1 MSPRKDPP
9 APPPSLLDQ
18 VAVPGFAPQ
27 DAAAETAWVE
37 VVQKMDEIYADLVRY
52 QVALEEKN
60 LALEQAHNFI
70 NGVLAAMSDVLIVC
84 DTEGRI
90 LETNRALELLTGLP
104 PEECTG
110 RPFAELFSGE
120 SQPLAARFTD
130 HMRSTAPVHDC
141 EVSLA
146 GADGHAVPLS
156 MNCSPHYDHSGRLI
170 GMVLIGRPVG
180 ELRRAYEA
188 LNRTHAELKEAQQQV
203 VQSEKMASLG
213 RLVAGVAHELNNPI
227 SFIYGN
233 MHALERYRR
242 KLESYLQALH
252 GGMEPAACDQLR
264 RELRIDRLLGD
275 LAPLVEGSLEGAER
289 VRDIVDDLKRFSSS
303 QRGPRTPFNLTEVVE
318 RGTRWALKEVHDTV
332 TVTSEL
338 PPEMTVTG
346 YAGQIQ
352 QVVIN
357 LVQNAVDALRNTAA
371 PRLEIGGRVEGE
383 AAVITFR
390 DNGPGIPAENLH
402 KLFDPFFTT
411 KPVGEGTGLGLS
423 ISYRMIREHGGQ
435 LSAANHPEGGAL
447 FTLRL
452 PLSS

>member
-1 MSPRKDPP
+1 MTRDKTPTN
-9 APPPSLLDQ
+9 PSLLDQ
-18 VAVPGFAPQ
+18 VAMPGLAPH
-27 DAAAETAWVE
+27 DPGAETAWVE

-60 LALEQAHNFI
+60 LALEQAHAFI
-70 NGVLAAMSDVLIVC
+70 NGVLGAMSDVLIVC

-90 LETNRALELLTGLP
+90 LETNRALERLTGLR
-104 PEECTG
+104 PEQCTG
-110 RPFAELFSGE
+110 RPFAELFSAE
-120 SQPLAARFTD
+120 SRSLAERFPE
-130 HMRSTAPVHDC
+130 HMRSTAPVQDC

-146 GADGHAVPLS
+146 GGDGRPVPLS
-156 MNCSPHYDHSGRLI
+156 MNCSPHLDHRGRLI

-188 LNRTHAELKEAQQQV
+188 LNRAHAELKEAQQQV

-242 KLESYLQALH
+242 KLETYLRALH
-252 GGMEPAACDQLR
+252 GDKTPEARAQLR
-264 RELRIDRLLGD
+264 RDLRIDHLLED
-275 LAPLVEGSLEGAER
+275 LKPLVEGSLEGAER

-303 QRGPRTPFNLTEVVE
+303 QRGPRTPFNLAEVVE
-318 RGTRWALKEVHDTV
+318 RGTRWALKEVHETIA
-332 TVTSEL
+332 VTSDL
-338 PPEMTVTG
+338 PPDVEVTG

-357 LVQNAVDALRNTAA
+357 LVQNAVDALRGTPA
-371 PRLEIGGRVEGE
+371 PRLEISGRVEGGMV
-383 AAVITFR
+383 VIRFH
-390 DNGPGIPAENLH
+390 DNGPGIPPENLH

-423 ISYRMIREHGGQ
+423 ISYRMIREHGGS
-435 LSAANHPEGGAL
+435 LSAENPPDGGAL

-452 PLSS
+452 PLQS